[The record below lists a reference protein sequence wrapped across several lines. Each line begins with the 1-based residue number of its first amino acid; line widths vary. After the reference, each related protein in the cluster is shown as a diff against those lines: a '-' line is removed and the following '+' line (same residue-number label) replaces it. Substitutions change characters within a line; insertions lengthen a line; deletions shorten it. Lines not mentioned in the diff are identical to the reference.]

1 MSNFNWNYHEALYK
15 RIGLLSGR
23 LFDLLIDKGILF
35 DEQIE
40 KVRTIEDSQNIF
52 VNMSLKFN
60 SERERLLMYTTFIKN
75 IDALF
80 MQNIITVDFLKV
92 NLIGYVFKLL
102 NSFNFLL
109 FQHWFYD
116 MCDIKSFELNN
127 FLNHKL
133 SKNFNFLKAIHKND
147 SEMNSLDLILF
158 MRNSL
163 EHISNLSNDNYLKD
177 NVKIYNNDSKYVP
190 VNFAFEDY
198 WWADIDELSVYA
210 IEITFNEENEL
221 IKIINPLYSI
231 SMEYIFDYLLP
242 IILDEI
248 CLYID
253 GRNDPHF

>member
-109 FQHWFYD
+109 FQH
-116 MCDIKSFELNN
+116 
-127 FLNHKL
+127 
-133 SKNFNFLKAIHKND
+133 
-147 SEMNSLDLILF
+147 
-158 MRNSL
+158 
-163 EHISNLSNDNYLKD
+163 
-177 NVKIYNNDSKYVP
+177 
-190 VNFAFEDY
+190 
-198 WWADIDELSVYA
+198 
-210 IEITFNEENEL
+210 
-221 IKIINPLYSI
+221 
-231 SMEYIFDYLLP
+231 
-242 IILDEI
+242 
-248 CLYID
+248 
-253 GRNDPHF
+253 